1 MEKLRK
7 IVLVTTLVTFF
18 CSIAQ
23 ATEKKPSP
31 KSEQPSSTTATSSIK
46 SSSDSQT
53 GINNPLNS
61 KISSDKQSSLKQLP
75 ELKPSV
81 QQSKLIEAEKFKPL
95 RKLPANYKR
104 VTIIGEPRATEK
116 QAVAFIK
123 KYTQNFKLK
132 CTPEE
137 IVQYYYEE
145 SAREGIRAD
154 MALCQALLETGFFK
168 FGGTV
173 KADQN
178 NFCGLGTTSKTIAGA
193 SFRTP
198 QIGVRAH
205 IQHLLA
211 YATDRNPKTHIVDP
225 RYDLVQKMRKTKGF
239 LLTWHSLNGNW
250 AASSEYSEKIFDL
263 HSKMI
268 CMPVD

>member
-23 ATEKKPSP
+23 ATEKNASP
-31 KSEQPSSTTATSSIK
+31 KSEQSSSTATDSIK

-53 GINNPLNS
+53 GINNPLNGQ
-61 KISSDKQSSLKQLP
+61 ITSDKQSSLNKLP
-75 ELKPSV
+75 ELNQSGK
-81 QQSKLIEAEKFKPL
+81 QSKVIEAEKFKPL
-95 RKLPANYKR
+95 RKLPANYKS

-123 KYTQNFKLK
+123 KNTRDFKLK

-137 IVQYYYEE
+137 IVRYYYQE
-145 SAREGIRAD
+145 SAREGVRAD

-178 NFCGLGTTSKTIAGA
+178 NFCGLGTTSKTVTGA

-211 YATDRNPKTHIVDP
+211 YTTDRNPKTHIVDP
-225 RYDLVQKMRKTKGF
+225 RYDLVQKMRKTSGF
-239 LLTWHSLNGNW
+239 LITWHSLNGNW
-250 AASSEYSEKIFDL
+250 AASAEYSEKIFDL
-263 HSKMI
+263 YSKMLG
-268 CMPVD
+268 MPVE